1 MRKAVKKKVD
11 DVEEKQEKK
20 AQKLM
25 LQELFQDFNR
35 SRFQIYK
42 LNLVRGI
49 FFGFGSV
56 LGGTVV
62 IAMLIWILAAVANF
76 IPPLND
82 FVQALSSALEAS
94 E

>member
-1 MRKAVKKKVD
+1 MKKSVKEKVD
-11 DVEEKQEKK
+11 NIEEK

-35 SRFQIYK
+35 NRFQIYK

-56 LGGTVV
+56 LGGPVV
-62 IAMLIWILAAVANF
+62 IAILIWILAALAN
-76 IPPLND
+76 IVPPLND